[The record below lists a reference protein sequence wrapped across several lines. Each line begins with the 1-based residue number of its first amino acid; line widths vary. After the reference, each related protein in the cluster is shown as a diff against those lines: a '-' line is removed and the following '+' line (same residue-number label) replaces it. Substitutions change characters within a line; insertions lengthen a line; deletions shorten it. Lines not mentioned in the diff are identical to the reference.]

1 MKSIADLRREYTQC
15 GLVEALAGDDPI
27 ELFRVWFVQALS
39 AELAEPNAMSLAT
52 VAADG
57 LPSVRIVL
65 LKGFDHEGFT
75 FFTNYESR
83 KGRELSA
90 NPHAALA
97 FWWHEFERQVRVEG
111 RVEKVS
117 PAESDEYFAMRPL
130 GSRLGA
136 WASSQS
142 EVVLDRDS
150 LDRQYADLAAR
161 YSDGNVPRPL
171 HWGGYRLVPDAL
183 EFWQGRPNRLHDRI
197 RFRRSG
203 GGWVRERL
211 AP

>member
-27 ELFRVWFVQALS
+27 ELFRVWFAQALS

-52 VAADG
+52 VSSDCR
-57 LPSVRIVL
+57 PSVRIVL
-65 LKGFDHEGFT
+65 LKGIDHEGFT

-83 KGRELSA
+83 KGRELA
-90 NPHAALA
+90 TNPHAAVA

-111 RVEKVS
+111 RVGKVS

-142 EVVLDRDS
+142 EIVLDRDS
-150 LDRQYADLAAR
+150 LDRQHAELAAR
-161 YSDGNVPRPL
+161 YSDGNVPRPP